1 MSGIDSSRRP
11 MATSPRTRTESC
23 GPTTAF
29 QFATSTA
36 FISPTLWNSLPQY
49 PMMFW

>member
-1 MSGIDSSRRP
+1 VDGVVRADD
-11 MATSPRTRTESC
+11 
-23 GPTTAF
+23 GV

-36 FISPTLWNSLPQY
+36 FISPTLWNGRPQY

>member
-11 MATSPRTRTESC
+11 IAMSPRTWTVSC

-29 QFATSTA
+29 QLATITA
-36 FISPTLWNSLPQY
+36 FISPRLRTGRPQ
-49 PMMFW
+49 